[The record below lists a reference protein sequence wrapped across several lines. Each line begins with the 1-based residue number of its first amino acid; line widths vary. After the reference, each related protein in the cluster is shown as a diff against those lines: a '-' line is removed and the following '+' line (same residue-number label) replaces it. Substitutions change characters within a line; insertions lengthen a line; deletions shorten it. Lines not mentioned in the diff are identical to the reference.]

1 MPKKVDLAPKKSR
14 KVFKRGGSMSDV
26 EKEFVT
32 QFVQD
37 QPAAITPS
45 QERSLAK
52 VMRRSREAVKSAI
65 EEAKDKFVAS
75 AERYVD
81 IHRAATEAALFC
93 GDNEQALKGSQWA
106 LTNIGAEGSRIIDKT
121 ADAPTG
127 SRIMIGIRVGGI
139 DKPITAVALEAEP
152 PHE

>member
-1 MPKKVDLAPKKSR
+1 MPKKTDLAPKKSR
-14 KVFKRGGSMSDV
+14 RVFKRGGSMSKV
-26 EKEFVT
+26 EKDFIA

-37 QPAAITPS
+37 QPTGITPT

-52 VMRRSREAVKSAI
+52 VMRRSRETIKSAL

-81 IHRAATEAALFC
+81 IHRAATEAALAT

-106 LTNIGAEGSRIIDKT
+106 LTNIGAEGARIIDKQT
-121 ADAPTG
+121 EAPTG
-127 SRIMIGIRVGGI
+127 SRIMIGIRVGGV
-139 DKPITAVALEAEP
+139 DKPITAVALDAEP
-152 PHE
+152 VHE